1 MNMSSDKYNG
11 FKEMEKEILEG
22 KSDNQFEKVKIN
34 LQENKSSFDFIG
46 NLITLYLPDVMSVI
60 SKLIGGAKTNK

>member
-1 MNMSSDKYNG
+1 MSSDKYNG